1 MSRVIINLVLQATE
15 QTLIMVL
22 AAGAIS
28 LLVGLPLAVIVF
40 SASRKEL
47 YGSPWIARP
56 LSLLID
62 ALRAVPF
69 IILLVILLPVTRWIV
84 GTSLGTTAAI
94 VPLSIAAIP
103 YYARIAEIALRGVD
117 TGLIEAVQVMGG
129 SRWMVICYGVIPEAL
144 PSLISGLTVT
154 LITLTGAS
162 AMAGAIGAGG
172 LGDLAIR
179 YGYQRFNTQVM
190 VAVVIVLIALVGL
203 IQAIGNFA
211 ARRAAPQHG

>member
-1 MSRVIINLVLQATE
+1 MSHLIANLVLQATE

-22 AAGAIS
+22 ASGAIS
-28 LLVGLPLAVIVF
+28 VLVGLPLAVIVF

-47 YGSPWIARP
+47 YASPWIARP

-69 IILLVILLPVTRWIV
+69 IILLVLLLPVTRWIV
-84 GTSLGTTAAI
+84 GTSLGTAAAI

-190 VAVVIVLIALVGL
+190 VAVVVVLIALVGL
-203 IQAIGNFA
+203 IQAIGNA
-211 ARRAAPQHG
+211 AAKRAAPQRG